1 MTAKGLI
8 RTLLLPLVVVSL
20 AVSAGAAVAVLQGRA
35 DSGRRA
41 QLEVARMRYALQSLG
56 DAPFEASPQAGG
68 SPGFAHSL
76 IIADE
81 LTITRALSSLE
92 RSSPLSTLRS
102 ARSMVAA
109 MKPAID
115 RIFWIGAYGGG
126 YNGKLGAQIQ
136 TLQGRQ
142 QIALNAVDIRLARA
156 SAIYAGRAS
165 SAKLD
170 ATIGSLATIAL
181 LLMTFAALYRR
192 TVRSRDIAAMLAAEN
207 GDLLAASR
215 TEAVTDALTGLGNRR
230 ALIADLEARLADA
243 DAGHELMLALFD
255 LDGFK
260 EYNDTFGHP
269 SGDALLAR
277 LGDRLS
283 CALEGE
289 VGAAYRMGGDEFCV
303 LVVCERR
310 AGARI
315 AARAARALS
324 ETGEAFRIGCSYG
337 TAHVPADAAT
347 PADALRLADDRMY
360 EHKSSRASAGRQS
373 ADVLLRALAERSP
386 GLTDHL
392 SHVAA
397 LATATARRIGL
408 GEADIKRIQVAA
420 ELHDV
425 GKVAIPDSILN
436 KPGPLDPDER
446 VFMQRH
452 TEIGERIINAAPAL
466 ANAAQLVRWS
476 HERHDGT
483 GYPDRLAGEQIPLAA
498 SIITVCDAFDAMT
511 SHRPYADAMT
521 HTQALAEL
529 RRCAGTQFHPD
540 VVHEFCE
547 LIKQDATA
555 ADHAAGKRVPA

>member
-1 MTAKGLI
+1 MNTI
-8 RTLLLPLVVVSL
+8 DHLL
-20 AVSAGAAVAVLQGRA
+20 
-35 DSGRRA
+35 
-41 QLEVARMRYALQSLG
+41 
-56 DAPFEASPQAGG
+56 
-68 SPGFAHSL
+68 
-76 IIADE
+76 
-81 LTITRALSSLE
+81 TRASS
-92 RSSPLSTLRS
+92 
-102 ARSMVAA
+102 
-109 MKPAID
+109 
-115 RIFWIGAYGGG
+115 
-126 YNGKLGAQIQ
+126 
-136 TLQGRQ
+136 
-142 QIALNAVDIRLARA
+142 
-156 SAIYAGRAS
+156 IYAERAS
-165 SAKLD
+165 SAELH
-170 ATIGSLATIAL
+170 ATIGSLLTIML
-181 LLMTFAALYRR
+181 LLITFAVFYRR
-192 TVRSRDIAAMLAAEN
+192 SVRSRDVASTLAAEN
-207 GDLLAASR
+207 GKLLIASR
-215 TEAVTDALTGLGNRR
+215 IEAITDALTGLGNRR
-230 ALIADLEARLADA
+230 ALITDLQAWLVNADTD
-243 DAGHELMLALFD
+243 HELMLALFD

-277 LGDRLS
+277 LGERLER
-283 CALEGE
+283 ALDGE
-289 VGAAYRMGGDEFCV
+289 AGAAYRMGGDEFCV
-303 LVVCERR
+303 LVVSPQG
-310 AGARI
+310 AGGAI
-315 AARAARALS
+315 AARAAIALS

-337 TAHVPADAAT
+337 TACLPADAST
-347 PADALRLADDRMY
+347 PADALRVADGRMY
-360 EHKSSRASAGRQS
+360 EHKTSRASAGRQS

-386 GLTDHL
+386 GLTHHL
-392 SHVAA
+392 SQVATLA
-397 LATATARRIGL
+397 AATAKRIGL